1 MFSLIL
7 FVVVC
12 VQFFVTGNHIS
23 LGWFIPTLVVDSIIV
38 FGHDYYTTQKK
49 KRV

>member
-7 FVVVC
+7 FAVVC
-12 VQFFVTGNHIS
+12 VQFLVTGTHVS
-23 LGWFIPTLVVDSIIV
+23 LGWFIPTLIADAIIV
-38 FGHDYYTTQKK
+38 YGHDYYTAQK

>member
-12 VQFFVTGNHIS
+12 VQFFATGTHLS
-23 LGWFIPTLVVDSIIV
+23 LGWFAPSLIV
-38 FGHDYYTTQKK
+38 EAVIVYGHDYYTAQK